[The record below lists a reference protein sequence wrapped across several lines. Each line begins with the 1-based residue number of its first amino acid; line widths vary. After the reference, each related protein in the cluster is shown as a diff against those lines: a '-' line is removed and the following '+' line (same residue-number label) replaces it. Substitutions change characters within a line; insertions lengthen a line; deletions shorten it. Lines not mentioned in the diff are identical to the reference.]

1 MYYFFRFLIARKS
14 FVILVISFEQK
25 GFCNKYMINLLFCIE
40 FAVIL
45 SLEYFYSQ
53 CDNQS
58 INLFVIFPI
67 VFTHLL
73 EYDHEI
79 PQ

>member
-1 MYYFFRFLIARKS
+1 
-14 FVILVISFEQK
+14 
-25 GFCNKYMINLLFCIE
+25 MINLLFWIE